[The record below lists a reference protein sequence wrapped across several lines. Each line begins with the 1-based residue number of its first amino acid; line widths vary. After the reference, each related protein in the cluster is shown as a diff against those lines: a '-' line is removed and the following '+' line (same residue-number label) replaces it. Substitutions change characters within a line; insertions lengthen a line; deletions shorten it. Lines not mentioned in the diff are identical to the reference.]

1 MKKQHLFC
9 IILFIVLWS
18 LCAFTIQNDIL
29 IPYPKD
35 VCFSLLNILNK
46 KSTYISIA
54 FTILRVF
61 KGYIYSI
68 LISLLLACI
77 SFKYDSIRSFIEP
90 IVVLVKTIPN
100 ISYIILAIIWLGS
113 EGSVS
118 AVTFMILFPIC
129 FNTFVSKLDELYRK
143 QKDIIQI
150 YQSDIFETIKICI
163 LPELY
168 IDMIQTSITAISM
181 GLKVAVMAEILAAV
195 RIGVGKQLNYARINL
210 NTSDL
215 IAWTI
220 IILILSYLLNY
231 IFQLLLQR
239 RLKEEQYG
247 KSKCGDA
254 TNDTNNCRA

>member
-9 IILFIVLWS
+9 IILFILFWS
-18 LCAFTIQNDIL
+18 VCANVIRNDIL
-29 IPYPKD
+29 VPYPKD
-35 VCFSLLNILNK
+35 VCLSLFRILTK
-46 KSTYISIA
+46 KNTYLSILLSI
-54 FTILRVF
+54 FRVV
-61 KGYIYSI
+61 KGYLFSI
-68 LISLLLACI
+68 VLSLVLACFTFI
-77 SFKYDSIRSFIEP
+77 NKSFRSFIEP
-90 IVVLVKTIPN
+90 IVVLIKTIPN

-129 FNTFVSKLDELYRK
+129 FNAFVSKLDDMYRK
-143 QKDIIQI
+143 QKDVIAI
-150 YQSDIFETIKICI
+150 YRSNTLEMIRICI

-168 IDMIQTSITAISM
+168 IEMIQTSITAISM

-195 RIGVGKQLNYARINL
+195 RIGIGKQLNYARINL

-231 IFQLLLQR
+231 IFQLLLQW

-247 KSKCGDA
+247 KSKCGNA
-254 TNDTNNCRA
+254 TNNSYNC